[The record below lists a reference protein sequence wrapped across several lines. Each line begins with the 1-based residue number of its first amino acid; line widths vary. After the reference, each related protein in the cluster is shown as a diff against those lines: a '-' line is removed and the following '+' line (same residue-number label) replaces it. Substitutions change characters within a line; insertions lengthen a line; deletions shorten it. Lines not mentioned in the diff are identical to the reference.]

1 MPPMPPMP
9 THLTSLISAP
19 TVPMRAWPRAATRP
33 AVWLAAWLGSLL
45 AACAPLQ
52 PPASEQE
59 ALQRWGNPT
68 GKHTLPDGGRR
79 LEYATGPYGRATWM
93 LDLGPQGQVL
103 RARQVLTDTELM
115 VVQAALPIPA
125 ASLLQWI
132 GRPGERRHGGRAG
145 GEVWAWRYQTNDC
158 LWYLVSV
165 DAAGTAQNAA
175 FLTDPRCDTASDAR
189 N

>member
-1 MPPMPPMP
+1 MPKMSTCP
-9 THLTSLISAP
+9 TSLV
-19 TVPMRAWPRAATRP
+19 TAATVTVRAGQRVALP
-33 AVWLAAWLGSLL
+33 PTVWLAASLGSLL
-45 AACAPLQ
+45 VACAPLQ

-59 ALQRWGNPT
+59 ALQRWGSPT
-68 GKHTLPDGGRR
+68 AVHTLPDGARR

-93 LDLGPQGQVL
+93 LDLGSQRQVL
-103 RARQVLTDTELM
+103 QARQVLTDTELM
-115 VVQAALPIPA
+115 VVQAALPMPA
-125 ASLLQWI
+125 ARLLQWI

-165 DAAGTAQNAA
+165 DDAGTAHNAA
-175 FLTDPRCDTASDAR
+175 FLTDPRCDSPSDAR